1 MARKPALN
9 IDALSALGP
18 EKLARLVLDEAEQNA
33 AFRKVVSAALASSKG
48 PEAIAKIVDRRLSAL
63 ERARSFIEWDK
74 AKAFEKD
81 LSATVKVAAEELGQ
95 ASPEMAIER
104 LLRFIATHEEV
115 FDRVDDSHGRVQDV
129 YYTAI
134 QAVGD
139 LASRL
144 DEAAAAQ
151 LPAKVM
157 SSLGKSSH
165 GYFVDLGEAVAPH
178 LPAAVLAEW
187 DGELARQH
195 ERMSKGLD
203 EERDWHRVSLAG
215 QYCSVRQVIAEAR
228 GDLDGLLTLEAQK
241 PQHTQDTICM
251 AQRLLDAGRAE
262 EALTWI
268 RKERRPAITH
278 MRVAD
283 LADGLPPGDPLSPV
297 HARLEARILEAIGDR
312 EGAQALRWSSFESTL
327 QAPLLR
333 DYLDALDDF
342 EEFEALDRAFA
353 HALEARHRHL
363 ALDFLLEWPKLDVA
377 ARLVVENHADWNG
390 RQYGLLVPAAET
402 LETDHPLAASVLYRA
417 CLDDIL
423 AQARSKAYGHGGRH
437 LAKLDRLAERIDK
450 DAFSSAGIASHVE
463 YRLRIIKQHG
473 RKAAFWAN
481 VPSAG

>member
-81 LSATVKVAAEELGQ
+81 LSATVKIAAEELGQ
-95 ASPEMAIER
+95 ASPDMAVDR
-104 LLRFIATHEEV
+104 LLRFIATHENV
-115 FDRVDDSHGRVQDV
+115 FDRVDDSSGRVQDV

-134 QAVGD
+134 QAIGD
-139 LASRL
+139 LAVRL
-144 DEAAAAQ
+144 ENDALAQ
-151 LPAKVM
+151 LPARVM
-157 SSLGKSSH
+157 SSLGKSFH
-165 GYFVDLGEAVAPH
+165 GYLVDLAKAVAPH
-178 LPAAVLAEW
+178 LPATVLAEW
-187 DGELARQH
+187 DGKLAREH

-203 EERDWHRVSLAG
+203 EERDWGRLSLIG
-215 QYCSVRQVIAEAR
+215 QYRSVRQIIAEAR
-228 GDLDGLLTLEAQK
+228 GDIAGLLALEAQK
-241 PQHTQDTICM
+241 PQHTQDTSGM

-268 RKERRPAITH
+268 RKERRPAISRW
-278 MRVAD
+278 RVTD
-283 LADGLPPGDPLSPV
+283 LADGLPPRDPVSPV
-297 HARLEARILEAIGDR
+297 HARLEARILEALRDR
-312 EGAQALRWSSFESTL
+312 EGAQTLRWSSFEATL
-327 QAPLLR
+327 QASLLR

-342 EEFEALDRAFA
+342 EEFDALDRAFA
-353 HALEARHRHL
+353 HALKVRHRHL

-377 ARLVVENHADWNG
+377 ARLVVDNHADWNG
-390 RQYGLLVPAAET
+390 RQYGLLVPAAEA
-402 LETDHPLAASVLYRA
+402 LEVEHPLAATVLYRA
-417 CLDDIL
+417 CLDEIL

-437 LAKLDRLAERIDK
+437 LAKLDRLATGIDA
-450 DAFSSAGIASHVE
+450 DAFASAGIVTHGE
-463 YRLRIIKQHG
+463 YREQLRKQHG

-481 VPSAG
+481 VPSSG